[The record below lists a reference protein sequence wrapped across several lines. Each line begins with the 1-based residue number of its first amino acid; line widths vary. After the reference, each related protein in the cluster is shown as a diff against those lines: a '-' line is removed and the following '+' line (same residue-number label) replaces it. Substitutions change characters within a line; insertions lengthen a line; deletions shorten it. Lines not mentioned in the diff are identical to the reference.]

1 MRLALAALA
10 AVAASACVSAP
21 PPPKAST
28 PPADISPQVIPAP
41 VPQPSP
47 APAPIQTPAEPV
59 PDVEAMSLLGKP
71 LIRPALPADVEKQR
85 EDDLTAARR
94 DYEANPESADAIIW
108 LGRRLAYL
116 GRYRE
121 AIDVFSEGIGKHP
134 DDARLYR
141 HRGHR
146 YITLRRFKDAETD
159 LEKAAALVKG
169 KPDEVEADGLP
180 NARNIPLS
188 SLQSNIYYHLGL
200 AYYLQGDFDRALR
213 AYQRCMQLAK
223 NADRLVSTSN
233 WLYMTLRRMG
243 RPKDAD
249 KVLEPISTSMDVIEN
264 VAYHKLLLM
273 YDDDIAPEELEQ
285 QDATTTDG
293 ATILYGI
300 GNWYFYNGEPEKAWP
315 IWQQVIDAN
324 NWSAFGAIAA
334 ESEIAR
340 K

>member
-1 MRLALAALA
+1 MRLALAVLAALA
-10 AVAASACVSAP
+10 VSACASGP

-28 PPADISPQVIPAP
+28 PPADVTPQVIPAP
-41 VPQPSP
+41 VPAPTPQPP
-47 APAPIQTPAEPV
+47 TAHKPVVPV
-59 PDVEAMSLLGKP
+59 PDVQGMSLLGRP

-85 EDDLTAARR
+85 EDELAQARR
-94 DYEANPESADAIIW
+94 DYDANPDSADAIIW

-121 AIDVFSEGIGKHP
+121 AIDVFSEGIRKHP

-146 YITLRRFKDAETD
+146 YITLRRFKDAEND
-159 LEKAAALVKG
+159 LEKAATLVKG
-169 KPDEVEADGLP
+169 KPDEVEPDGLP
-180 NARNIPLS
+180 NERNVPLS
-188 SLQSNIYYHLGL
+188 SLQSNIHYHLGL

-213 AYQRCMQLAK
+213 TYRRCLQLA
-223 NADRLVSTSN
+223 NNPDRLVATSN

-249 KVLEPISTSMDVIEN
+249 EVLEPISTSMDVIEN

-273 YDDDIAPEELEQ
+273 YDGDIAPEELAG

-315 IWQQVIDAN
+315 IWQQVVDAN
-324 NWSAFGAIAA
+324 QWSAFGAIAA

-340 K
+340 R

>member
-1 MRLALAALA
+1 MRFPVAALA
-10 AVAASACVSAP
+10 AVAVSCVSAP
-21 PPPKAST
+21 PPPNAST
-28 PPADISPQVIPAP
+28 PPADITPQVVAAP
-41 VPQPSP
+41 VPQPP
-47 APAPIQTPAEPV
+47 PRAQTPPEPV
-59 PDVEAMSLLGKP
+59 IDVEATSLLGKP
-71 LIRPALPADVEKQR
+71 LIRPALPADLEKQR
-85 EDDLTAARR
+85 EDELAAARR
-94 DYEANPESADAIIW
+94 DYDANPDNADAIIW

-121 AIDVFSEGIGKHP
+121 AIDVFSEGIRKNP
-134 DDARLYR
+134 NDARLYR

-146 YITLRRFKDAETD
+146 SITLRRFKDAQND
-159 LEKAAALVKG
+159 LEKAASLVKG
-169 KPDEVEADGLP
+169 KPDEVEPDGLP

-213 AYQRCMQLAK
+213 AYQRCLQLAK

-249 KVLEPISTSMDVIEN
+249 IVLEPISTSMDVIEN

-273 YDDDIAPEELEQ
+273 YDGDIAPEELAQ
-285 QDATTTDG
+285 QDVTTTDG

-315 IWQQVIDAN
+315 LWQRIIDAN

-334 ESEIAR
+334 ESELAR
-340 K
+340 R

>member
-10 AVAASACVSAP
+10 AFAVAACVSAP

-28 PPADISPQVIPAP
+28 PPADITPQVIPAP
-41 VPQPSP
+41 VPAPIPRPAP
-47 APAPIQTPAEPV
+47 APAPIQTP
-59 PDVEAMSLLGKP
+59 VEAMSLLGKP

-85 EDDLTAARR
+85 EDDLAAARR

-108 LGRRLAYL
+108 LGRRLAYV

-121 AIDVFSEGIGKHP
+121 AIDVFSEGIRKHP

-146 YITLRRFKDAETD
+146 YITLRRFKDAERD

-169 KPDEVEADGLP
+169 KPDEVEPDGLP

-213 AYQRCMQLAK
+213 AYQRCIQLAK

-243 RPKDAD
+243 HPKDAD

-273 YDDDIAPEELEQ
+273 YDDDIALEELAP

-315 IWQQVIDAN
+315 IWEKVIDAS

-340 K
+340 R

>member
-1 MRLALAALA
+1 
-10 AVAASACVSAP
+10 
-21 PPPKAST
+21 
-28 PPADISPQVIPAP
+28 
-41 VPQPSP
+41 
-47 APAPIQTPAEPV
+47 
-59 PDVEAMSLLGKP
+59 MSLLGKP

-85 EDDLTAARR
+85 EDDLAAARHE
-94 DYEANPESADAIIW
+94 YEANPESADAIIW
-108 LGRRLAYL
+108 LGRRLAYV

-121 AIDVFSEGIGKHP
+121 AIDVFSEGIRKHP

-146 YITLRRFKDAETD
+146 YITLRHFKDAETD

-169 KPDEVEADGLP
+169 KPDEVEPDGLP

-200 AYYLQGDFDRALR
+200 AYYLEGDFDRALR

-233 WLYMTLRRMG
+233 WMYMTLRRMG

-273 YDDDIAPEELEQ
+273 YDGDIAPEELAT

-315 IWQQVIDAN
+315 IWQQVIDAD
-324 NWSAFGAIAA
+324 NWAAFGAIAA
-334 ESEIAR
+334 ESEVAR

>member
-1 MRLALAALA
+1 
-10 AVAASACVSAP
+10 
-21 PPPKAST
+21 
-28 PPADISPQVIPAP
+28 
-41 VPQPSP
+41 
-47 APAPIQTPAEPV
+47 
-59 PDVEAMSLLGKP
+59 MSLLGKP
-71 LIRPALPADVEKQR
+71 LIRPALPADVEKRR
-85 EDDLTAARR
+85 EDDLAAARR

-108 LGRRLAYL
+108 LGRRLAYV

-121 AIDVFSEGIGKHP
+121 AVDVFNEGIRKHP

-146 YITLRRFKDAETD
+146 YITLRRFKDAERD

-169 KPDEVEADGLP
+169 KPDEVEPDGLP

-213 AYQRCMQLAK
+213 AYQRCIQLAK

-249 KVLEPISTSMDVIEN
+249 KVLEPISTSMEVIED

-273 YDDDIAPEELEQ
+273 YDDDIAPEELAP

-315 IWQQVIDAN
+315 IWQKVIDAN

-334 ESEIAR
+334 ESELAR
-340 K
+340 R

>member
-10 AVAASACVSAP
+10 AVSVSACVSAP

-28 PPADISPQVIPAP
+28 PPADISPQVVPAQIPAP
-41 VPQPSP
+41 SP
-47 APAPIQTPAEPV
+47 RPTAAPVT
-59 PDVEAMSLLGKP
+59 DVEAMSLLGKP
-71 LIRPALPADVEKQR
+71 LIPPALPADVEKQR
-85 EDDLTAARR
+85 QDDLAAARR
-94 DYEANPESADAIIW
+94 DYDANPESADAIIW

-121 AIDVFSEGIGKHP
+121 AIDVFSEGIRKHP
-134 DDARLYR
+134 EEARLYR

-159 LEKAAALVKG
+159 LEKAAGLVKG

-223 NADRLVSTSN
+223 NADRLVSASN

-243 RPKDAD
+243 RPKDAE

-273 YDDDIAPEELEQ
+273 YDGDIAPEELAS

-315 IWQQVIDAN
+315 IWQQVIDAD

-334 ESEIAR
+334 ESELAR
-340 K
+340 R

>member
-1 MRLALAALA
+1 MF
-10 AVAASACVSAP
+10 
-21 PPPKAST
+21 T
-28 PPADISPQVIPAP
+28 
-41 VPQPSP
+41 
-47 APAPIQTPAEPV
+47 
-59 PDVEAMSLLGKP
+59 
-71 LIRPALPADVEKQR
+71 
-85 EDDLTAARR
+85 
-94 DYEANPESADAIIW
+94 
-108 LGRRLAYL
+108 
-116 GRYRE
+116 
-121 AIDVFSEGIGKHP
+121 EGIRKHP
-134 DDARLYR
+134 EDARLYR

-159 LEKAAALVKG
+159 LGKAATLVKG
-169 KPDEVEADGLP
+169 KPDEVEPDGLP
-180 NARNIPLS
+180 NARNIPLT

-213 AYQRCMQLAK
+213 AYRRCLQLA
-223 NADRLVSTSN
+223 NNPDRLVSTSN

-243 RPKDAD
+243 RPQDAD

-264 VAYHKLLLM
+264 VAYHQLLLM
-273 YDDDIAPEELEQ
+273 YDGAIAPEELAR

-315 IWQQVIDAN
+315 IWQQIIDAN
-324 NWSAFGAIAA
+324 QWAAFGAIAA

>member
-1 MRLALAALA
+1 
-10 AVAASACVSAP
+10 
-21 PPPKAST
+21 
-28 PPADISPQVIPAP
+28 
-41 VPQPSP
+41 
-47 APAPIQTPAEPV
+47 
-59 PDVEAMSLLGKP
+59 MSLLGKP
-71 LIRPALPADVEKQR
+71 LIRPALPADVGKQR
-85 EDDLTAARR
+85 QDELAAARR
-94 DYEANPESADAIIW
+94 EYEANPDSADAIIW

-121 AIDVFSEGIGKHP
+121 AIDVFSEGIRKHP
-134 DDARLYR
+134 GDARLYR

-146 YITLRRFKDAETD
+146 FITLRRFKDAEAD
-159 LEKAAALVKG
+159 LERAAALVKG
-169 KPDEVEADGLP
+169 KPDEIEPDGLP
-180 NARNIPLS
+180 NARNIPLG
-188 SLQSNIYYHLGL
+188 SLQSSIYYHLGL

-213 AYQRCMQLAK
+213 AYQRCLQLAK

-233 WLYMTLRRMG
+233 WMYMTLRRMG

-273 YDDDIAPEELEQ
+273 YDDDIAPEELAT

-315 IWQQVIDAN
+315 IWQQVIDAD
-324 NWSAFGAIAA
+324 NWASFGAIAA
-334 ESEIAR
+334 ESEVAR
-340 K
+340 R